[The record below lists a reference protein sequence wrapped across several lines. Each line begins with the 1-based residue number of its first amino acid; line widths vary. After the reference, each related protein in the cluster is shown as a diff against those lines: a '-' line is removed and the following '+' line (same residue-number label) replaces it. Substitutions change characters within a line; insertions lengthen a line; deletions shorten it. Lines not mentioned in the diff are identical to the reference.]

1 MSMFSDDED
10 DDEIDDRFAD
20 DVLRKATSGG
30 VYIDVDD
37 IVDAHNW
44 LVTHERR
51 EDADVVLN
59 YGLDIHAGNWRLLVV
74 KSMSLID
81 NAELTKAELLLDYV
95 ADDANG
101 DSGYHISRGWLSLR
115 KGDDK
120 AAEEHFNDAV
130 RVSEGDMA
138 ETTLSEICSNLVQ
151 FEKFEMAMKF
161 FSKLSS
167 DFINVSIPTA
177 FEYAYTLSQTGRD
190 DEAVQVYEH
199 ITSEDPFHDSAW
211 YNLGIL
217 YSKDGRYDEAIDAY
231 TACTDANPEYGEAYF
246 NLGNIRLEQ
255 DDFLAAVGCYTSYLS
270 LSQPEPELRVYAYL
284 GDCWLR
290 LENFDLASRIL
301 DFVVDRMPDY
311 DAAWYDLGRCHL
323 ELGANE
329 AAERDFRKAIRL
341 KPDVACYHFAFA
353 QAELNLGSQGEAV
366 SALEK
371 GLRCSPDDVLA
382 WFELIRLTFDFSNC
396 DYAEFHKYIDDKKLE
411 FGSPKALLLI
421 EAYFEF
427 FVFRKKRAATSL
439 MRDVAKCMPQVIK
452 DASVEPDLSK
462 LFEQKGIESVL
473 DEFNI
478 KLK

>member
-1 MSMFSDDED
+1 MNMFSDDED
-10 DDEIDDRFAD
+10 DDEIDDKFAD
-20 DVLRKATSGG
+20 EVLCKAIGG
-30 VYIDVDD
+30 VAYIDVDD
-37 IVDAHNW
+37 VVDAYNW
-44 LVTHERR
+44 LVMHERR

-81 NAELTKAELLLDYV
+81 DAELAKAELLLDYV
-95 ADDANG
+95 ADDAEG

-120 AAEEHFNDAV
+120 AAETHFNEAV
-130 RVSEGDMA
+130 RVAESDMA

-161 FSKLSS
+161 FSKLSP
-167 DFINVSIPTA
+167 DFIKESIPTA
-177 FEYAYTLSQTGRD
+177 FEYAYTLSQTGRED
-190 DEAVQVYEH
+190 KAIHVYEH

-217 YSKDGRYDEAIDAY
+217 YSKEGRYDEAIEAY
-231 TACTDANPEYGEAYF
+231 TACTDADPEYGEAFF

-255 DDFLAAVGCYTSYLS
+255 DDLIDAVECYTSYLS
-270 LSQPEPELRVYAYL
+270 LSQPDPELRVYAYL

-301 DFVVDRMPDY
+301 DFVVGRMPDY

-323 ELGANE
+323 EMGANGE
-329 AAERDFRKAIRL
+329 AKHDFRKAICL
-341 KPDVACYHFAFA
+341 KSDVACYHFALA
-353 QAELNLGSQGEAV
+353 QAELNLGNQNEAI
-366 SALEK
+366 SALGK
-371 GLRCSPDDVLA
+371 GLKSSPDDVLA
-382 WFELIRLTFDFSNC
+382 WFELIRLTFDFSDC
-396 DYAEFHKYIDDKKLE
+396 DYTEFHKYIDDKKQE

-427 FVFRKKRAATSL
+427 FAFRKKRAATSL